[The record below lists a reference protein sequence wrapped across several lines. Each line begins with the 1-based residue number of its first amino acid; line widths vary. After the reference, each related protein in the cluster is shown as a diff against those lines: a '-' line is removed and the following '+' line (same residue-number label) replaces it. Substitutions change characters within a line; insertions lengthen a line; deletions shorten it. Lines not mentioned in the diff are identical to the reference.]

1 MLSVKVNPQLYG
13 NVKLIEAKHVIFKL
27 FFLEITYI

>member
-1 MLSVKVNPQLYG
+1 MLSVKVNPQLYD
-13 NVKLIEAKHVIFKL
+13 NIKLIEAKHVFFKL